1 MKSWWSDGR
10 TVSSLKQPDHHREH
24 FTTNTI
30 MKVIIRNAQAR
41 EVFFNGNFYQ
51 TNSEVEIPLKDA
63 MDLSRKVELEFVEN
77 IEKKYDPEQWKNKRF
92 VFVGDSDT
100 VSGFGRCTSNLLK
113 YSKDYDIR
121 YVGNRIGI
129 SDPDILRMASRAPE
143 QTMGAVWHEQPK
155 DFWEKSPFGKNIAI
169 VPFETT
175 RIPASWVPR
184 INAFDALL
192 VPSVHN
198 MGMMSDSGVT
208 VPIELV
214 QWGVDRTYDVERNNS
229 VFTFGT
235 MGALSIRKGTDI
247 LIDAFRKAFPTQT
260 DVKLILKTSFRFYP
274 FTVKDSRIQVMM
286 DAISDEEMME
296 KFWRKIDC
304 FVFPTRGEG
313 FGLPPLEAMAT
324 GLPIITTGWSG
335 EADYLTDKGSFT
347 LDYKLVPAE
356 DFSERIYKEDCGKWA
371 EPSVSDLVE
380 KMRWMY
386 SNAQAAKE
394 MGNANKVHVKRFW
407 LWEDKI
413 KMFHDA
419 LNKHF

>member
-1 MKSWWSDGR
+1 
-10 TVSSLKQPDHHREH
+10 
-24 FTTNTI
+24 
-30 MKVIIRNAQAR
+30 MKVIIKNAQAR

-51 TNSEVEIPLKDA
+51 TNAEIEVGFKDVL
-63 MDLSRKVELEFVEN
+63 DLSRKVDLEILETK
-77 IEKKYDPEQWKNKRF
+77 EKEYDPEHWKQKRF
-92 VFVGDSDT
+92 VFMGDSDG

-113 YSKDYDIR
+113 YSKDFDIR
-121 YVGNRIGI
+121 YIGNRLDV
-129 SDPDILRMASRAPE
+129 SDRDILRMASRAPE

-155 DFWEKSPFGKNIAI
+155 GFWDKSPFGKNIAI

-184 INAFDALL
+184 INKFDALF

-198 MGMMSDSGVT
+198 IGMMSDSGVNI
-208 VPIELV
+208 PIELV
-214 QWGVDRTYDVERNNS
+214 HWGVENTIDVERNNS

-235 MGALSIRKGTDI
+235 MGALSLRKGTDV

-274 FTVKDSRIQVMM
+274 FNVKDSRIQVMM
-286 DAISDEEMME
+286 DTISDEEMIGT
-296 KFWRKIDC
+296 FWGKIDC

-324 GLPIITTGWSG
+324 GLPVITTGWSG
-335 EADYLTDKGSFT
+335 EKDYLNTRGSLT

-356 DFSERIYKEDCGKWA
+356 DFTKKIYKEDCGNWA
-371 EPSVSDLVE
+371 EPSLVDLID

-386 SNAQAAKE
+386 EHAQEAKE
-394 MGNANKVHVKRFW
+394 MGHTNKVHVKRNW

-413 KMFHDA
+413 KMFHEA
-419 LNKHF
+419 LNKHL